1 MARTLIASADFTAA
15 DNTQTNTLG
24 FSQLTGTADTMVVLA
39 NKATAKLSITF
50 NTYPTQRWSGGGTFT
65 DNQYAKA
72 TVGGLS
78 WAGFNSQV
86 GVIVRASGDVDGA
99 ADHYRLCI
107 WDDALSVR
115 TTKLIKMVNGT
126 ETTLDTR
133 TQAWGN
139 GDTIELEAEGTDLRA
154 YRNGTLLY
162 TVTDSS
168 LTSGAPGMFMR
179 GSSNNP
185 TLEDWE
191 GGNVSSPTG
200 PTIDVQPTAQTA
212 DEGGTATFSVSST
225 TSGGAQVRQWKRQ
238 PPGGGAF
245 SNVGTNSATY
255 TTGALGCATDH
266 GANFYCTV
274 TDDNGPTVSDV
285 VSLSVRSV
293 TTASRPDA
301 DVSGAGWVAS
311 TGTDLFAMIDELSA
325 GDADYIDSPTIT
337 GTPAWYIARLKY
349 PLATGDRVPPVRASV
364 PGGSG
369 TLKVRFENDAG
380 TVVGT
385 AADQAVTGTLTTYTL
400 AVTLSGTA
408 TRMAFAFVL

>member
-107 WDDALSVR
+107 WDDAVSVR

-133 TQAWGN
+133 TQAWDN

-274 TDDNGPTVSDV
+274 TDDNGPTDTATVG
-285 VSLSVRSV
+285 LTVRSV
-293 TTASRPDA
+293 TTVSRPAA
-301 DVSGAGWVAS
+301 DVTTTGWTTS
-311 TGTDLFAMIDELSA
+311 TGSSFFALIDETSA
-325 GDADYIDSPTIT
+325 SDADYIDSPTIT
-337 GTPAWYIARLKY
+337 GTPEWITLGLQY
-349 PLATGDRVPPVRASV
+349 PLATGARVVPVRASV
-364 PGGSG
+364 STGAG
-369 TLKVRFENDAG
+369 TLKVQLVDNSG
-380 TVVGT
+380 TVVGS
-385 AADQAVTGTLTTYTL
+385 AADQAVTATPTTYNL
-400 AVTLSGTA
+400 AITISGPA
-408 TRMAFAFVL
+408 TRIKFAFI